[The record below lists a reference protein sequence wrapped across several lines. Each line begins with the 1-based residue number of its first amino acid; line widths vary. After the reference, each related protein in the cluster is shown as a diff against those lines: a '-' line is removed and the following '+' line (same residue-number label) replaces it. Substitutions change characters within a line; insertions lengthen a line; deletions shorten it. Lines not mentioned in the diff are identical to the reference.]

1 MKSTSFKTCLMAGTI
16 IGGLMASAPVMAQD
30 ADAEATPDVVTVT
43 GSRIQRTDTVAPS
56 PITNVTAEQLEIVN
70 TVNTEDYINTL
81 PQVVPAFDST
91 SNNPGNSTATVSL
104 RGLGTTRTL
113 VLVDGMRFVG
123 SGVTQ
128 VVDLNNIPA
137 AMISQI
143 DIVTGGASAVYGSD
157 AVAGVVN
164 FILRDDFEG
173 VQINTSYET
182 SLGDLDGEIT
192 NINATMGGN
201 FADGRGNAVMTVGY
215 TLRGSVLQGDRDHSS
230 ETFFDPGPGGTQF
243 ILGGSSNIPG
253 TRFRGATSSNFGLNG
268 AGVNAIDP
276 ACATNFCSGFRMD
289 GGTLRGLRFGSAAD
303 PVTDLYN
310 YAPTNYLQLPQERY
324 NIGAFATYEVNPALE
339 LYGRGIF
346 ASNVVDSQLAPTPA
360 GLTIRVNLDNPNLNA
375 TLRNLMTNDAG
386 SNNGDGTATI
396 RISRR
401 FEELGPRNNLRE
413 TNSFQMVLGARGDL
427 SPNWSYDIAGNYSRS
442 SVANFQTGNLS
453 SSAFQ
458 AGILCDGGPTA
469 LASGCT
475 APTVNIF
482 GGAGSISAA
491 GAAFISRRAA
501 IVSSIETFQAVA
513 TVAGRLEALT
523 VPMAETAPSVVL
535 GVEYR
540 EAEAQANPDSV
551 LGPDVR
557 GFNQSLPVGGVV
569 DVSEFFLE
577 AEVPLVENRPGMESL
592 ALNLAFRSS
601 EYNTVGNTETFAV
614 GLGWQIDDQFRV
626 RGNFNRA
633 VRAPNVGDL
642 FQPLVNGFPGASD
655 PCSSGPNGSFSAA
668 TVAATCTA
676 AGVPVVG
683 ANFQGNAQMEALFG
697 GNPNLGAET
706 ADTYTVG
713 VVATP
718 NMIEGLTVQLDY
730 YNISIEDAITTVPL
744 QTLLNEC
751 HVSNIA
757 ASCAILAVGGSRN
770 PATGEMGANG
780 FLPRLTAINAATLD
794 AEGIDLRIDYSFA
807 ADVIGM
813 PGEVGLSYYAGY
825 TMTADTQNSATS
837 PVITCAGEYGLDC
850 GEPTPEYKHAMQASW
865 YTGPFTT
872 SLRWRHVGAVDA
884 DDTTLPLVSNL
895 SDDIGATN
903 YFDVTFQYDVTE
915 NFSTTIGI
923 TNVTD
928 TDVPVLGSTASEQG
942 NTWPATYETLG
953 RRLFVGGSLRF

>member
-56 PITNVTAEQLEIVN
+56 PITNVTAEQLQLVN

-81 PQVVPAFDST
+81 PQVVPAFDSS
-91 SNNPGNSTATVSL
+91 SNNPGDGSATVSL

-123 SGVTQ
+123 AGVNQ

-137 AMISQI
+137 ALVSNI

-164 FILRDDFEG
+164 FVLRDDFEG
-173 VQINTSYET
+173 VELNTSYET
-182 SLGDLDGEIT
+182 SLGDLDGSIT
-192 NINATMGGN
+192 NFSAIMGGN
-201 FADGRGNAVMTVGY
+201 FDNGRGNAVITMGY
-215 TLRGSVLQGDRDHSS
+215 TNRESVLQGDRDFSS

-243 ILGGSSNIPG
+243 IIGGSANIPG
-253 TRFRGATSSNFGLNG
+253 SLIRGRTSSNFGLNA

-276 ACATNFCSGFRMD
+276 ACATNACIGFRMD
-289 GGTLRGLRFGSAAD
+289 GGTLRGVRFGSAAD

-310 YAPTNYLQLPQERY
+310 YAPANYLQLPQERY
-324 NIGAFATYEVNPALE
+324 NIGAFATYEVSPGLE
-339 LYGRGIF
+339 FYGRGIF
-346 ASNVVDSQLAPTPA
+346 ANAVVDSQLAPTPA
-360 GLTIRVNLDNPNLNA
+360 GVTIRVNLDNPNLNA
-375 TLRNLMTNDAG
+375 TLRNLMTNDAN
-386 SNNGDGTATI
+386 SNNGDGTATV
-396 RISRR
+396 RVNRR
-401 FEELGPRNNLRE
+401 FEALGPRNSLRD
-413 TNSFQMVLGARGDL
+413 TNSFQLVLGARGDL
-427 SPNWSYDIAGNYSRS
+427 SSNWSYDLFGNYSRS
-442 SVANFQTGNLS
+442 SVNQIQTGNLS
-453 SSAFQ
+453 VSALQ
-458 AGILCDGGPTA
+458 AAVLCDGGPTA
-469 LASGCT
+469 LASNCT
-475 APTVNIF
+475 APHVNLF
-482 GGAGSISAA
+482 GGAGAISQA
-491 GAAFISRRAA
+491 GADFISRTGA
-501 IVSSIETFQAVA
+501 IFDTIETFQ
-513 TVAGRLEALT
+513 TVGTVSGRLDALT
-523 VPMAETAPSVVL
+523 LPTAQTAPAVVF

-540 EAEAQANPDSV
+540 EAVANSQPDSV

-557 GFNQSLPVGGVV
+557 GFNSSLPVGGVV
-569 DVSEFFLE
+569 DVYEFFAE
-577 AEVPLVENRPGMESL
+577 AEVPLIEGRPGMESL

-642 FQPLVNGFPGASD
+642 FQPLVNGFPGAAD
-655 PCSSGPNGSFSAA
+655 PCSSGPNGSFGAA
-668 TVAATCTA
+668 TIAATCTA

-718 NMIEGLTVQLDY
+718 NMIEGLTIQLDY

-751 HVSNIA
+751 HISNIA
-757 ASCAILAVGGSRN
+757 ASCALLAGARN

-794 AEGIDLRIDYSFA
+794 AEGIDLRVDYSFA

-813 PGEVGLSYYAGY
+813 PGEVGLSYYGGY
-825 TMTADTQNSATS
+825 TMTSDFQNSATA
-837 PVITCAGEYGLDC
+837 PVITCAGEFGLDC

-865 YTGPFTT
+865 YTGPYTT

-884 DDTTLPLVSNL
+884 DDTTLPLVSSL
-895 SDDIGATN
+895 SDDIGGTN
-903 YFDVTFQYDVTE
+903 YFDVTFQWDVTE
-915 NFSTTIGI
+915 RFSTTVGI

-928 TDVPVLGSTASEQG
+928 TDVPTLGSTASEQG
-942 NTWPATYETLG
+942 NTWPASYDTLG